1 MGLLFFIKF
10 IGCII
15 YSLIESELDYSPRY
29 KIYKNDYEE
38 WIDNVKPEN
47 HIEISSEEFSR
58 FVESTM

>member
-1 MGLLFFIKF
+1 MHKNKKYLA
-10 IGCII
+10 
-15 YSLIESELDYSPRY
+15 DSPKDEIWYRY

-58 FVESTM
+58 LVGNTM